1 MWSFARSSWQ
11 KHLWSL
17 EKIWDLRYRKVHFLW
32 AFWWKTVIMNL
43 RNFILSLMMRPWFC
57 YVLYL
62 ILYYEF
68 DIKFDDEGLILL
80 YSLPDPFDN
89 FVNLMRSDRDIMT
102 VGMLSLIL
110 ILSYGKKYMG
120 KVVMISSRVYLST
133 IPLMEAQTK
142 SF

>member
-1 MWSFARSSWQ
+1 
-11 KHLWSL
+11 
-17 EKIWDLRYRKVHFLW
+17 
-32 AFWWKTVIMNL
+32 
-43 RNFILSLMMRPWFC
+43 MRPWFC

-68 DIKFDDEGLILL
+68 DIKFDDEALILL

-89 FVNLMRSDRDIMT
+89 FVNLTRSDRDIMT

>member
-1 MWSFARSSWQ
+1 M
-11 KHLWSL
+11 
-17 EKIWDLRYRKVHFLW
+17 
-32 AFWWKTVIMNL
+32 
-43 RNFILSLMMRPWFC
+43 
-57 YVLYL
+57 
-62 ILYYEF
+62 
-68 DIKFDDEGLILL
+68 L